1 MDVYLL
7 VEILLSLINLIICFS
22 FENFMDHSKTTLS
35 RIVGEE
41 EGGGVQKQQ
50 QQQPQ
55 QKQKQK
61 QKDRERGIFKGGDVT
76 TQFYYVL
83 CAYPFV
89 TIACFLI

>member
-7 VEILLSLINLIICFS
+7 VEILLGLINLIICFS

-41 EGGGVQKQQ
+41 EGGGQKQQ
-50 QQQPQ
+50 QQQ
-55 QKQKQK
+55 K
-61 QKDRERGIFKGGDVT
+61 QKDKERGIFKGGDVT

-83 CAYPFV
+83 CASPFI
-89 TIACFLI
+89 TIACFFI